1 MANVAVVTGGAGGM
15 GLAVAHALG
24 REATV
29 LISDVSQER
38 VEGAQNELV
47 NAGIDCAATI
57 CDVTDPASVGQ
68 LVQRAQ
74 ELGTVVSVV
83 HTAGVSPSMGSAELI
98 LKINAVGT
106 VLINQAFL
114 GSRAGVWLW
123 STWPPSPGTSFRAF
137 LTPTRR
143 YKKSRTDIERFH
155 SDLLAVCN
163 RLPESRRAQLAYVL
177 SKNFVI
183 WYSKALAAQ
192 FGSSGA
198 RVLSVSPG
206 SFDTAMGKLEA
217 DVGAGALAQI
227 GALKRFGHTAEIAE
241 LLAFC
246 ASDRAGYLTGTDII
260 CDGGVMAAM
269 TLSNKL
275 EIARQ

>member
-1 MANVAVVTGGAGGM
+1 MVAEGRARLLSALERRLRPTAVHIHRHDGRSPFDNEERSGGTGGAGGM

-29 LISDVSQER
+29 LICDVSQER

-57 CDVTDPASVGQ
+57 CDVTDRASVGQ
-68 LVQRAQ
+68 LVQRAK

-114 GSRAGVWLW
+114 GIASRGMALVNVASVAGHQL
-123 STWPPSPGTSFRAF
+123 PRF

-177 SKNFVI
+177 SKSFVI
-183 WYSKALAAQ
+183 WSARRLLP
-192 FGSSGA
+192 SSD
-198 RVLSVSPG
+198 P
-206 SFDTAMGKLEA
+206 
-217 DVGAGALAQI
+217 
-227 GALKRFGHTAEIAE
+227 
-241 LLAFC
+241 
-246 ASDRAGYLTGTDII
+246 
-260 CDGGVMAAM
+260 
-269 TLSNKL
+269 
-275 EIARQ
+275 

>member
-1 MANVAVVTGGAGGM
+1 MKNVAVVTGGAGGM

-38 VEGAQNELV
+38 VEAAQNELV

-68 LVQRAQ
+68 LVERAQ

-114 GSRAGVWLW
+114 GIASRGMALVNVASVAGHQL
-123 STWPPSPGTSFRAF
+123 PRF

-143 YKKSRTDIERFH
+143 
-155 SDLLAVCN
+155 
-163 RLPESRRAQLAYVL
+163 
-177 SKNFVI
+177 
-183 WYSKALAAQ
+183 
-192 FGSSGA
+192 
-198 RVLSVSPG
+198 
-206 SFDTAMGKLEA
+206 
-217 DVGAGALAQI
+217 
-227 GALKRFGHTAEIAE
+227 
-241 LLAFC
+241 
-246 ASDRAGYLTGTDII
+246 
-260 CDGGVMAAM
+260 
-269 TLSNKL
+269 
-275 EIARQ
+275 

>member
-1 MANVAVVTGGAGGM
+1 MGA
-15 GLAVAHALG
+15 A
-24 REATV
+24 
-29 LISDVSQER
+29 D
-38 VEGAQNELV
+38 
-47 NAGIDCAATI
+47 
-57 CDVTDPASVGQ
+57 
-68 LVQRAQ
+68 
-74 ELGTVVSVV
+74 
-83 HTAGVSPSMGSAELI
+83 LI

-114 GSRAGVWLW
+114 GIA
-123 STWPPSPGTSFRAF
+123 SPGMALVNVASVAGHQLPSFLA
-137 LTPTRR
+137 PTRR

-155 SDLLAVCN
+155 ADLLAVCK
-163 RLPESRRAQLAYVL
+163 RFPDSRQAQLAYVL

-183 WYSKALAAQ
+183 WYSKTLAAE

-198 RVLSVSPG
+198 RILSVSPG

-227 GALKRFGHTAEIAE
+227 GALKRFGHPSEIAE

-246 ASDRAGYLTGTDII
+246 AGDKAGYLTGSDII

>member
-1 MANVAVVTGGAGGM
+1 MTNIAVVTGGAGGM

-38 VEGAQNELV
+38 VEGAQNELL

-68 LVQRAQ
+68 LVQRAK

-106 VLINQAFL
+106 VLINEAFL
-114 GSRAGVWLW
+114 GIARRGMALVNVASVAGHQL
-123 STWPPSPGTSFRAF
+123 PRF

-227 GALKRFGHTAEIAE
+227 GALKRFGQPGEIAE

-269 TLSNKL
+269 TLSKKL